1 MASTAFFTHST
12 RSVPFRSGTTKIV
25 KKIMSTSLRQNST
38 CSVGKN
44 AARWDGGGLGRG
56 KGYGL
61 PQVCALVRRSVIP
74 SLSRDLGSAEKRT
87 SSLRPTALPR
97 SFDSALSR
105 SAQDDRS
112 GDCTDSPEYGGGCS
126 PGSARGAGVVAPYDA
141 PSKAERRAGT
151 CAPPVHRQRMRR
163 PTGGRPTAGMV
174 RDRPRLA
181 MKSVRSDTDYRS
193 STGM

>member
-112 GDCTDSPEYGGGCS
+112 GDCTDSPECGGGFHLVLR
-126 PGSARGAGVVAPYDA
+126 GSSRTPTPTMHHPKQSVGRGPVPRRCTGRECGGPQVAA
-141 PSKAERRAGT
+141 LQWVWCGIA
-151 CAPPVHRQRMRR
+151 HIWQ
-163 PTGGRPTAGMV
+163 
-174 RDRPRLA
+174 
-181 MKSVRSDTDYRS
+181 
-193 STGM
+193 